1 MSHFRAPRREVLE
14 KTSLV
19 VDDWDQADNRELVPE
34 SGERAEFGTAA
45 IDPAA
50 RELDG
55 MNQDSDEEHMRA
67 EILALEQDWEKEG
80 NVDKKRKAFLI
91 KRKGASRVRV
101 DPESR
106 DTMSSEMFCAQN
118 SQADDLPKP

>member
-1 MSHFRAPRREVLE
+1 MQRREEKRLARFQRRPWKGMSHFRAPRREVLE

-45 IDPAA
+45 IDLAA
-50 RELDG
+50 RELDA

-67 EILALEQDWEKEG
+67 EFLALEQDWEKQG
-80 NVDKKRKAFLI
+80 NVEKKWR
-91 KRKGASRVRV
+91 
-101 DPESR
+101 
-106 DTMSSEMFCAQN
+106 
-118 SQADDLPKP
+118 